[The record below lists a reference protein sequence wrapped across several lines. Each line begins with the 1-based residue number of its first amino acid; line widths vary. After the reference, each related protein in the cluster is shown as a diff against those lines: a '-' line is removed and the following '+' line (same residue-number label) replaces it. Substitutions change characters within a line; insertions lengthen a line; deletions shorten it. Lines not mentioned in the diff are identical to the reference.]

1 MLHKTNKN
9 MSQIINSKSN
19 INYDNHTHF
28 FVCRFMIMEKP
39 HVRYGSKHYF
49 HTSYSHIWIQKTQ
62 IKYWWSSNCVNK
74 NNFNVILCSN
84 DNKFT
89 WHWNVTCCCRR
100 NTFCIYLKTNA
111 DWSYVLIIR
120 TICWVS
126 RYIIC
131 LNDSTTVYWKLV
143 CYM

>member
-1 MLHKTNKN
+1 MNSTASKGLICDLK
-9 MSQIINSKSN
+9 IICICILKFDVN
-19 INYDNHTHF
+19 
-28 FVCRFMIMEKP
+28 
-39 HVRYGSKHYF
+39 SKHYF
-49 HTSYSHIWIQKTQ
+49 HTSYSHIWIQTTQ

-100 NTFCIYLKTNA
+100 NTFCIYFKTNT